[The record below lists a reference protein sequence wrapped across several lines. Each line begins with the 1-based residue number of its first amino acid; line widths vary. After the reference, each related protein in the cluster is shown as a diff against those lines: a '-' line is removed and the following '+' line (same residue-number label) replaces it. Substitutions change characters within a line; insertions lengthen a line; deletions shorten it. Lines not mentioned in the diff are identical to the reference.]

1 MKASGALFISAGL
14 SATPAGRAIAQAAA
28 SSGPYP
34 HPDYHQ
40 LDTWIVIHPDNTA
53 TFFVGKTDGGQG
65 TGTAFRQ
72 MMCDELDIPY
82 ASTRLVM
89 GSTDTTPDQGGSGGS
104 DGVEVDGWP
113 MRYAAAEA
121 RRTLLELASARLNTP
136 VAELSATNGTITITA
151 DPSRTITYAELL
163 GGQRFDVM
171 LDGRNINSTR
181 GVADVKAVQDLRVI
195 GQSIP
200 RYDIPAKVDA
210 SLTFAVDVK
219 LPGMVHARNVRPPLA
234 GASLQSVDEASVSA
248 MPGFV
253 AVVREGNYLAV
264 VFEREEQA
272 INGARALT
280 AQWTPPAQSPFPA
293 SQDLFTYIRSQ
304 SATSS
309 NQATVIGDPDAAFAA
324 AARTVEADYDVPFQ
338 GHTAIGPAHA
348 LADLLMVR

>member
-1 MKASGALFISAGL
+1 
-14 SATPAGRAIAQAAA
+14 
-28 SSGPYP
+28 
-34 HPDYHQ
+34 
-40 LDTWIVIHPDNTA
+40 LDTWIVIHPDNSA

-82 ASTRLVM
+82 ESSRLVM

-136 VAELSATNGTITITA
+136 VAELSAENGKIVVSA
-151 DPSRTITYAELL
+151 DPTRAITYAELI

-171 LDGRNINSTR
+171 LDGRNVNATR
-181 GVADVKAVQDLRVI
+181 GVADVKPVQELRVI

-200 RYDIPAKVDA
+200 RYDIPAKVDG
-210 SLTFAVDVK
+210 SLTWAVDVK

-234 GASLQSVDEASVSA
+234 GASLQSVDEASVSN

-264 VFEREEQA
+264 VYRA
-272 INGARALT
+272 RGAG
-280 AQWTPPAQSPFPA
+280 QK
-293 SQDLFTYIRSQ
+293 
-304 SATSS
+304 
-309 NQATVIGDPDAAFAA
+309 
-324 AARTVEADYDVPFQ
+324 
-338 GHTAIGPAHA
+338 
-348 LADLLMVR
+348 